1 MINKNE
7 IVLKPLV
14 ENDIILLESWLDKE
28 YIKKWFG
35 DKKDWLNEINE
46 RDGKYDFLKHF
57 IVYHNDQRIG
67 YCLYADCFYLK
78 DLEED
83 GHDFNSL
90 YGGVPEENHTF
101 EIGYLIGEEEYLSK
115 GIGKL
120 LIQLLEEKLIEIGCK
135 EIAADPVESN
145 VISIKVLL
153 SNGFQ
158 KKHDGDY
165 RKVINRQCIK

>member
-7 IVLKPLV
+7 IVLNPLV
-14 ENDIILLESWLDKE
+14 ENDITQLESWLDKK

-57 IVYHNDQRIG
+57 IVYHNDRRIG

-78 DLEED
+78 ELEED
-83 GHDFNSL
+83 GHDFNAL
-90 YGGVPEENHTF
+90 YGDVAEENHTY
-101 EIGYLIGEEEYLSK
+101 EIGYLIGEEEYLNK

-120 LIQLLEEKLIEIGCK
+120 IIQMLEEMLINIGCK
-135 EIAADPVESN
+135 EIAADPVEAN
-145 VISIKVLL
+145 INSIKALL

-158 KKHDGDY
+158 KKGDGDY
-165 RKVINRQCIK
+165 RKAINKKN